1 MFSTEIATPGWHAEL
16 RAGDVVA
23 FRFPFAERRKR
34 AVPKTR
40 PCLVLAVSDR
50 DGVPHALVAY
60 GTSVNTSAN
69 RGQEVTVATPTGM
82 AAAGLR
88 KPTRF
93 VGARRILVP
102 LKSPRFRLHPETGA
116 PILGRLS
123 ATDRHALFDV
133 ARAILR
139 EQTGG
144 SRPQRSALP
153 TASTTIT
160 PHPKGPSR

>member
-23 FRFPFAERRKR
+23 FRFPLAERRKR
-34 AVPKTR
+34 VVPKTR

-60 GTSVNTSAN
+60 GTSADTSAN
-69 RGQEVTVATPTGM
+69 RGQEVAVATPAGM
-82 AAAGLR
+82 AAAGLH

-93 VGARRILVP
+93 VGARRMLVP
-102 LKSPRFRLHPETGA
+102 LTSPRFRLRPETGA
-116 PILGRLS
+116 PILGKLS
-123 ATDRHALFDV
+123 SADRHALFDV
-133 ARAILR
+133 ARAILC

-144 SRPQRSALP
+144 SRPQRPALP
-153 TASTTIT
+153 TASTTLT